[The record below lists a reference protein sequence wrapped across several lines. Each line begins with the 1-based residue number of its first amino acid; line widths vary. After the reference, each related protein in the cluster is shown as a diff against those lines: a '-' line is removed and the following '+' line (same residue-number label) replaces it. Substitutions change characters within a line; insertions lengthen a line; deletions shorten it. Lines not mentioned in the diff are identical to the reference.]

1 MECVDEKFLKSKKK
15 IPFFFNRGIPSVE
28 TDSNYPQSP
37 EKAALPDSRQ
47 EFKEYIICL
56 KKINITGFA
65 FKIPH
70 IILAIK
76 RL

>member
-1 MECVDEKFLKSKKK
+1 M
-15 IPFFFNRGIPSVE
+15 PSVM

-37 EKAALPDSRQ
+37 ERAALSVSRQ

-70 IILAIK
+70 VILAIK